1 MDAVKNDELAELDF
15 TPENVIFPE
24 LTKLDRCDRCSGA
37 ALSMVQ
43 VSHTLPMLNLCGHHF
58 RKYRAH
64 FDEMGYSY
72 LLNDD
77 VRRDA
82 LFELPAKEGAHKPYA
97 DME

>member
-1 MDAVKNDELAELDF
+1 MDAVKNDELSALDF
-15 TPENVIFPE
+15 TPEEVIFPT
-24 LTKLDRCDRCSGA
+24 LTKLDRCDRCFGA
-37 ALSMVQ
+37 ALSVVQ
-43 VSHTLPMLNLCGHHF
+43 ISPTLPMLYMCGHHF
-58 RKYRAH
+58 RKFRAT
-64 FDEMGYSY
+64 FDEKGYSY